1 MSRLWVR
8 LSSFIV
14 MLAVV
19 FGSAYQVFR
28 SEQQRNI
35 DRGGAR
41 TYEALAG
48 TLAIGLADLHSAQK
62 GYVASG
68 QNPNDWFGQVETH
81 LDTISLGFDNLSA
94 MSQVAEAVESLG
106 EAGET
111 VARLRDV
118 DETARLHA
126 AAGRTLMAS
135 DLVFTDGQQLVET
148 ASGLLGRASALE
160 ADGWSERIGGHRAVQ
175 LTAVVAATA
184 SAIIAA
190 LVLIPLPPR
199 QRDPSTSP
207 AAAPTDVAP
216 ADPSEDLVADL
227 ALSPDEANLGP
238 VEDDGTIIV
247 PPDLDPT
254 DLKRT
259 AQVCTDLG
267 RVTEVEEL
275 HEILERV
282 RDLLNASGLIVW
294 VRDSSGCALRPAT
307 GKGYDPQ
314 VLSDL
319 GRVACDADNATATA
333 YRTAQLQTIP
343 GEGERPG
350 AVAVPL
356 LSSSAEPDA
365 CIGVLSAEVT
375 PGCEASEELQA
386 TATILA
392 AQLATIVSVDPVEA
406 QLEAGTEMDEVSRAA
421 SGGAI

>member
-35 DRGGAR
+35 DRRDAR

-68 QNPNDWFGQVETH
+68 QNPNDWFRQVETH
-81 LDTISLGFDNLSA
+81 LDTVSLGFENLGA
-94 MSQVAEAVESLG
+94 MSQVAEGVEWLG

-111 VARLRDV
+111 VARLRGV

-126 AAGRTLMAS
+126 AARRTLMAS
-135 DLVFTDGQQLVET
+135 DLVFTDGQQLVQSAT
-148 ASGLLGRASALE
+148 GLLGRASALE
-160 ADGWSERIGGHRAVQ
+160 ADGWSERIDGHRAVQ

-190 LVLIPLPPR
+190 LVLIPLPP
-199 QRDPSTSP
+199 QRDPSTLP
-207 AAAPTDVAP
+207 AAAPTDAAP
-216 ADPSEDLVADL
+216 ADPSEGPAADVT
-227 ALSPDEANLGP
+227 LSPDKADLGHA
-238 VEDDGTIIV
+238 EDETITV
-247 PPDLDPT
+247 PLAST
-254 DLKRT
+254 DLKQT

-275 HEILERV
+275 HEILGRV
-282 RDLLNASGLIVW
+282 RHLLNASGLIVW

-307 GKGYDPQ
+307 GKGYDPK

-319 GRVACDADNATATA
+319 GHVACNADNATATA
-333 YRTAQLQTIP
+333 YRTAQLQIVP
-343 GEGERPG
+343 GENERPG

-356 LSSSAEPDA
+356 LSSAEPDA
-365 CIGVLSAEVT
+365 CIGVLSVEVT

-386 TATILA
+386 TAAILA
-392 AQLATIVSVDPVEA
+392 AQLATIVSVDPVDAEI
-406 QLEAGTEMDEVSRAA
+406 EAGIEAGIEMDEVSRSA
-421 SGGAI
+421 SGSGI